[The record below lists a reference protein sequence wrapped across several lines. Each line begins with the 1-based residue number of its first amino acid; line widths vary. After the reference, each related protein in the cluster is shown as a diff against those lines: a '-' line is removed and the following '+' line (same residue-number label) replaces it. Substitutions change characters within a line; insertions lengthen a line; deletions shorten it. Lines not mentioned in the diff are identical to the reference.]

1 MKLFNIFKSKKL
13 KVGSEF
19 KYKDSDMI
27 CKVIEIVPDKNTS
40 ATMYNCVFIDDY
52 SVAWYN
58 NNCRR
63 NEHSFAKDS
72 VAYNNAIKNL
82 LN

>member
-19 KYKDSDMI
+19 KYKNTDMI
-27 CKVIEIVPDKNTS
+27 CKVIEITTMQNT
-40 ATMYNCVFIDDY
+40 TIIMYNCVFTDEKT
-52 SVAWYN
+52 VEWHN

-63 NEHSFAKDS
+63 NEYSFAHGS
-72 VAYNNAIKNL
+72 VAYDEAIKNL